1 MCDKVT
7 NKREVGHTSV
17 IFMLSPI
24 LVLIILTMFETV
36 ALTAGTTISV
46 MLSNL
51 VNIKLVPLRVSFY

>member
-7 NKREVGHTSV
+7 NKREVGCTSA

-24 LVLIILTMFETV
+24 LVLIILTMFEIV
-36 ALTAGTTISV
+36 ALTAGATISV
-46 MLSNL
+46 MLSKL